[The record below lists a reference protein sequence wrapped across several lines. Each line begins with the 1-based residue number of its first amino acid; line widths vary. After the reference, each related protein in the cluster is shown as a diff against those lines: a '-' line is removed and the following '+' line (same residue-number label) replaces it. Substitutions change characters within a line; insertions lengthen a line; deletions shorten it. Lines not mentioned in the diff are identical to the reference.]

1 MYLSIAIWLIVA
13 SSALAFIYILR
24 RAYARA
30 RDPKPNPNDAVHY
43 LYPVDW
49 ALLESLLDPA
59 ADFALR
65 WSLDSCAL
73 RAERRRRMRLY
84 RELVRRMA
92 HNSSVL
98 ADFDDALFADS
109 HFTHGPDS
117 KLRQAIIKVRFYCAG
132 VRLKLGVWLL
142 LPDAFGLVPTPDLA
156 SLRKAVEVDGPK
168 AYDEL
173 RVAAVEA
180 FARLRPNELE
190 ALTRGL

>member
-13 SSALAFIYILR
+13 SSVLAFIYILR
-24 RAYARA
+24 CAYARA
-30 RDPKPNPNDAVHY
+30 REPKPNPNDAVHY

-65 WSLDSCAL
+65 WNLDSRAL

-84 RELVRRMA
+84 QELLRRMA

-98 ADFDDALFADS
+98 ADFDDALFADN
-109 HFTHGPDS
+109 HLTRGPDS
-117 KLRQAIIKVRFYCAG
+117 KLRQAIIKVRFYCAAARI
-132 VRLKLGVWLL
+132 RLSIWLL
-142 LPDAFGLVPTPDLA
+142 LPNVFGLVPPPDLA
-156 SLRKAVEVDGPK
+156 RLRKAVDVDGPK

-180 FARLRPNELE
+180 FARLRPSELE